1 VFFLVATL
9 LPYSSK
15 AGSDRVH
22 LGQASLYLRLGE
34 TVLYST
40 ALLLPLLTLPFRRR
54 NREIGLG
61 TGRGVLLGCVLS
73 HALVLLGLASMLSI
87 LSLAVMTM
95 TTGFPDSGRKP
106 FLLTERLLQ
115 IPASGVRLQSGPE
128 TWDIPIPPAVRDRVT
143 GLQLKPTLS
152 LTGESFVR
160 GALRCKGVV
169 ILMDEASRILK
180 RIPFEAD
187 RGRRVHL
194 DLVSALAAEGIAS
207 QIRRIATIGV
217 QCIDDGKELR
227 FAPDSIAILG
237 GMRPLIPTMIRGF
250 LLAAIKALCLVI
262 LVHGFLTWTRF
273 PIAVLAASVMSLA
286 LATVGPLGEWIPRTA
301 DAIAS
306 GFAQGYEPL
315 LFGILAAG
323 AALGAAL
330 LFANFA
336 IRVSEGRG

>member
-1 VFFLVATL
+1 
-9 LPYSSK
+9 
-15 AGSDRVH
+15 
-22 LGQASLYLRLGE
+22 
-34 TVLYST
+34 
-40 ALLLPLLTLPFRRR
+40 
-54 NREIGLG
+54 
-61 TGRGVLLGCVLS
+61 
-73 HALVLLGLASMLSI
+73 MLSI
-87 LSLAVMTM
+87 LSLAVMTI

-315 LFGILAAG
+315 LFGILSAV